1 MKTNNLIVFVAG
13 VICAGL
19 LWQYYL
25 YPKYSRNS
33 QDPQAMND
41 LLQAD
46 KAAMDA
52 ELANIPGEVLY
63 RSDLNPNP
71 SYKNT
76 QINYQEDPTL
86 VKEKISMIKAP
97 AKYRIINNA
106 QEYQKVKNSLSL
118 ENEKVDFSKEM
129 LILVESASKLDNG
142 FFQIK
147 NIENNGKEII
157 VSYVFNI
164 IGAKDRVDKISAQKT
179 AKSNL
184 PIVLQQVL

>member
-1 MKTNNLIVFVAG
+1 
-13 VICAGL
+13 
-19 LWQYYL
+19 
-25 YPKYSRNS
+25 
-33 QDPQAMND
+33 
-41 LLQAD
+41 
-46 KAAMDA
+46 
-52 ELANIPGEVLY
+52 
-63 RSDLNPNP
+63 
-71 SYKNT
+71 
-76 QINYQEDPTL
+76 
-86 VKEKISMIKAP
+86 MIKAP